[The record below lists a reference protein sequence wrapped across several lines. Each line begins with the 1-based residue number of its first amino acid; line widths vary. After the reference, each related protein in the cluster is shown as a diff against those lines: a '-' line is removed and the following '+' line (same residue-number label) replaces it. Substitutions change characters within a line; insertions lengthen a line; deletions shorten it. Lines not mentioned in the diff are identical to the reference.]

1 MIDIY
6 KASAGSGKTYQLS
19 KTYRDLLL
27 NNTSTDSAYRN
38 ILAVTFTNKATEE
51 MKDRILKDLSDA
63 ARTDAKARRILINLL
78 HDYGSFSVS
87 TIDKFFQQALRAFSR
102 EIGYSNNYQIELD
115 KDSLIEEAADRIID
129 ELSEDQKELLNWIRN
144 QYNRSLQSGEK
155 PDLEKS
161 ITDIGKEFCKL
172 PEQERSLLTK
182 DRLESLRKKCTDITS
197 AYYKK
202 VSAAARAVDK
212 VGTKQQG
219 ALDKMKNADKT
230 KSICF
235 TSRFPS
241 LIQKYPHADE
251 LVEIL
256 EGKEAQICSTA
267 EEIEKTLFTLGFREE
282 FFTKLGELEKEK
294 NVLSLD
300 ESTELLKKIIGE
312 SDAPFIYEKL
322 GVRYNHFL
330 LDEFQDTSRVQW
342 ENFRPLLENSVAEKN
357 KSMIVGDVKQS
368 IYRWRDSDWK
378 LLNEEIQS
386 DFPGAF
392 RVIPLQD
399 NWRSNSAIVNFNNEF
414 FTFAAQS
421 LGLDTTIYNDVLQ
434 NVKISDDGIPGRVT
448 VKFFSKEEEKNAEPQ
463 LGRILSIINEAR
475 ENGAEL
481 SDIAI
486 LARRK
491 EDGSKIASFL
501 IDNGLAVISNDSLL
515 LSSSSIVSALSAV
528 LHCIDNPSD
537 TLSQFTAKELDL
549 NLNRSYHSLL
559 DLCDSILNDLKKIR
573 KADFDSQTLFIQS
586 FMDYLLNWVNINGN
600 NLHQFLKAW
609 DEKADKLTISSPE
622 GTQAVRIMTIH
633 KSKGLAFPI
642 VIFPYAEKISDVH
655 KTGDRMWFKMNDGA
669 EDIFGFNMYFPLQYS
684 AKLGKTLFSNAYE
697 QEVKLRAIDNLNL
710 FYVCLTRAKK
720 EMHIISGEPYDGSVG
735 SLLKDKYG
743 SEFTSGSPYSAFHP
757 AGQDS
762 KKKACEALRWDAFYE
777 NYAMNPEG
785 REKRFVSSSDA
796 WDFFEEEGIG
806 QSRRRKGIELH
817 ALLSQIE
824 SVEDVDRVINQENE
838 ETADFIRSRVLSKP
852 QWFSTEMKAL
862 NESSIIDSYG
872 NICRPDRVIISPEG
886 EVTIIDFKFGE
897 EKAQYHKQV
906 RRYMS
911 LFNKMGYKQVKGY
924 LWYVYPDK
932 TEEVA
937 PNADLL

>member
-63 ARTDAKARRILINLL
+63 AKTDSKARRILNNLL

-115 KDSLIEEAADRIID
+115 KDSLIEEAADRILD
-129 ELSEDQKELLNWIRN
+129 ELSVDQKELLNWIKE
-144 QYNRSLQSGEK
+144 QYNRALLSGDK
-155 PDLEKS
+155 TDLEKS
-161 ITDIGKEFCKL
+161 ITDIGKEFCRL

-182 DRLESLRKKCTDITS
+182 DNLESLRKKCTDITS

-202 VSAAARAVDK
+202 VSAAAKAVDK
-212 VGTKQQG
+212 VGARQQT
-219 ALDKMKNADKT
+219 ALDKLKDADKT
-230 KSICF
+230 KSIYPY
-235 TSRFPS
+235 SGKFPD

-251 LVEIL
+251 LLEIL
-256 EGKEAQICSTA
+256 EGKESRIFSTA
-267 EEIEKTLFTLGFREE
+267 EAIEKTIFTLGFKEE
-282 FFTKLGELEKEK
+282 FFTKLSELEKEK

-357 KSMIVGDVKQS
+357 RSMIVGDVKQS

-378 LLNEEIQS
+378 LLNDEIQS
-386 DFPGAF
+386 DFPGTF
-392 RVIPLQD
+392 KVTPLQE

-421 LGLDTTIYNDVLQ
+421 LGLDTTIYNDVVQ
-434 NVKISDDGIPGRVT
+434 NVKISDSGITGRVS
-448 VKFFSKEEEKNAEPQ
+448 VKFFSKDEEKDADPQ
-463 LGRILSIINEAR
+463 LDRILSIINEAR

-486 LARRK
+486 LTRKK

-501 IDNGLAVISNDSLL
+501 IDNGLEVISNDSLL
-515 LSSSSIVSALSAV
+515 LCSSSIVSALSAV

-537 TLSQFTAKELDL
+537 TLNQFTARELKID
-549 NLNRSYHSLL
+549 LNRSYHSLL

-573 KADFDSQTLFIQS
+573 QTDFNNQTLFIQS

-600 NLHQFLKAW
+600 NLHQFLKTW
-609 DEKADKLTISSPE
+609 DEKADNLTISSPE

-642 VIFPYAEKISDVH
+642 VIFPYAEKIKDSNH
-655 KTGDRMWFKMNDGA
+655 NERMWFKMNDGA
-669 EDIFGFNMYFPLQYS
+669 EDIFGFNMCFPIKYS
-684 AKLGKTLFSNAYE
+684 ADLENTFFSDAYE
-697 QEVKLRAIDNLNL
+697 QEAELRIIDNLNL

-720 EMHIISGEPYDGSVG
+720 EMHILSGEPSKGSVG
-735 SLLKDKYG
+735 KLLMDKYG
-743 SEFTSGSPYSAFHP
+743 SEFTTGSPYTAFHSGEQDDEKKNSP
-757 AGQDS
+757 A
-762 KKKACEALRWDAFYE
+762 KWDAFYE

-785 REKRFVSSSDA
+785 REKRFISSSDA

-806 QSRRRKGIELH
+806 QSRRRRGIELH
-817 ALLSQIE
+817 ALLSEIE
-824 SVEDVDRVINQENE
+824 SVEDMDRVLSLENT
-838 ETADFIRSRVLSKP
+838 ETSDFIRSRVHSKA

-862 NESSIIDSYG
+862 NETSIIDSYG
-872 NICRPDRVIISPEG
+872 NIRRPDRVIINPEG

-897 EKAQYHKQV
+897 EKAQYSEQV

-911 LFNKMGYKQVKGY
+911 LFNKMGYPKVKGY

-932 TEEVA
+932 AEEVT

>member
-129 ELSEDQKELLNWIRN
+129 ELSEDQKELLNWIRD

-182 DRLESLRKKCTDITS
+182 DRLESLRKKCTGITS

-219 ALDKMKNADKT
+219 SLDKMKNADKT
-230 KSICF
+230 KSICY
-235 TSRFPS
+235 TDRFPS
-241 LIQKYPHADE
+241 LILKYPHADE
-251 LVEIL
+251 LVELL

-267 EEIEKTLFTLGFREE
+267 ETIEKTLFTLGFREE
-282 FFTKLGELEKEK
+282 FFTKLSELEKEK

-448 VKFFSKEEEKNAEPQ
+448 VKYFSKEEEKNAEPQ
-463 LGRILSIINEAR
+463 LDRILSIINEAR
-475 ENGAEL
+475 ENGAYL

-491 EDGSKIASFL
+491 EEGSKIASFL
-501 IDNGLAVISNDSLL
+501 IDHGLAVISNDSLL

-549 NLNRSYHSLL
+549 NLNRSYHCLL

-600 NLHQFLKAW
+600 NLHQFLKTW

-622 GTQAVRIMTIH
+622 GTQAVKIMTIH

-642 VIFPYAEKISDVH
+642 VIFPYAEKICDIP

-720 EMHIISGEPYDGSVG
+720 EMHIISGEPYAGSVG

-743 SEFTSGSPYSAFHP
+743 SEFTLGSPYSAFHP
-757 AGQDS
+757 VEQDGE
-762 KKKACEALRWDAFYE
+762 KKACGALRWDAFYE

-824 SVEDVDRVINQENE
+824 SVEDVDRVVNQENE
-838 ETADFIRSRVLSKP
+838 ETADFIRSRVHSKA

-872 NICRPDRVIISPEG
+872 NICRPDRVIISPKG